1 MAAYL
6 FLRAAFVNHFLRTVR
21 RQAQHSLLT
30 SGRYSSRTIRIIGGS
45 PRDIHPPGQDLI
57 MIRSALLVMLAVAVT
72 AFMSVCALLFPLIS
86 PGENKAHKVAN
97 LWAKMLLKLTS
108 IRVNVIGRE
117 NVLMNR
123 PQIFMA
129 NHQSDF
135 DILIVLAHIPG
146 QLRWIVKKE
155 LFKIPIFGK
164 AMKSA
169 GYIEIDR
176 QNHEKAMKSMEEA
189 AQKIREGKSVVT
201 FPEGTRS
208 KDGTIKPFKQGLFH
222 LAIQAGVPI
231 VPISII
237 GAHEIMPKRSLKVR
251 PGRVTMVIG
260 RPVDVSGYTIET
272 RGELIERVRGI
283 IIRNFESGRTS
294 GGKSLA
300 PDRGKDV
307 L

>member
-1 MAAYL
+1 M
-6 FLRAAFVNHFLRTVR
+6 V
-21 RQAQHSLLT
+21 
-30 SGRYSSRTIRIIGGS
+30 
-45 PRDIHPPGQDLI
+45 
-57 MIRSALLVMLAVAVT
+57 RSALLVMLAIAVT
-72 AFMSVCALLFPLIS
+72 AFMSTCAYLFPLIS
-86 PGENKAHKVAN
+86 PGENKVHKIAN
-97 LWAKMLLKLTS
+97 LWAKMLLRLTG
-108 IRVNVIGRE
+108 IRVDVIGRE
-117 NVLMNR
+117 NVLSNR

-146 QLRWIVKKE
+146 QFRWIAKKE
-155 LFKIPIFGK
+155 LFKIPIFGR
-164 AMKSA
+164 AMKNA

-176 QNHEKAMKSMEEA
+176 QHHERAMKSLEEA

-231 VPISII
+231 IPIAII
-237 GAHEIMPKRSLKVR
+237 GAHEIMPKRTLKIK

-260 RPVDVSGYTIET
+260 RPVDVSGYKIET
-272 RGELIERVRGI
+272 RSELIERVRGI
-283 IIRNFESGRTS
+283 IIRNFESGGTS
-294 GGKSLA
+294 GEKSPA
-300 PDRGKDV
+300 PDRGKDA

>member
-1 MAAYL
+1 
-6 FLRAAFVNHFLRTVR
+6 
-21 RQAQHSLLT
+21 
-30 SGRYSSRTIRIIGGS
+30 
-45 PRDIHPPGQDLI
+45 
-57 MIRSALLVMLAVAVT
+57 MIRSALLVMLAIAVT
-72 AFMSVCALLFPLIS
+72 AFMSTCAFLFPLIS
-86 PGENKAHKVAN
+86 PGENKAHKIAN

-108 IRVNVIGRE
+108 IRVDVIGRE
-117 NVLMNR
+117 NILMDR

-146 QLRWIVKKE
+146 QFRWIVKKE

-164 AMKSA
+164 AMKNA

-176 QNHEKAMKSMEEA
+176 QNHEKAMKSMDEA
-189 AQKIREGKSVVT
+189 AVKIREGKSVVT

-222 LAIQAGVPI
+222 LAIKAGVPI
-231 VPISII
+231 VPITII
-237 GAHEIMPKRSLKVR
+237 GAHEIMPKRTLKVR
-251 PGRVTMVIG
+251 PGRIAMVID
-260 RPVDVSGYTIET
+260 RPVEVSGYTIET
-272 RGELIERVRGI
+272 RSKLIEVVRGI
-283 IIRNFESGRTS
+283 IIKNFESGGTS
-294 GGKSLA
+294 DGTPPA